1 MVDGSRQYVLLTC
14 NHVIPTE
21 DDAKS
26 ALLYFGYTD
35 NSKEPSRCHAR
46 DILDT
51 NGKWFWYDPTY
62 RDSVSIQVVLYTCY
76 SSYVYMAS
84 YKGSLTELL
93 YAFP

>member
-1 MVDGSRQYVLLTC
+1 MIDGNRQYVLLTC

-26 ALLYFGYTD
+26 TLLYFGYID
-35 NSKEPSRCHAR
+35 KSKEPSRCHAR

-62 RDSVSIQVVLYTCY
+62 RDSVSVQILRTCY
-76 SSYVYMAS
+76 SNYIWLVTRALL
-84 YKGSLTELL
+84 LTELL